1 MRNVRQK
8 CGADK
13 GRCRDRPTERGG
25 VEKLI
30 PSTEKPV
37 ESWIKHKRQHA
48 GSKKNKART
57 QFYFA
62 DTDRDFRA
70 LINK

>member
-13 GRCRDRPTERGG
+13 GRDRDKRTERGG

-30 PSTEKPV
+30 LSTEKTV
-37 ESWIKHKRQHA
+37 ESWVKPEQQHA
-48 GSKKNKART
+48 GSKKQSVHTVWVHKCRHRSAFSTVN
-57 QFYFA
+57 
-62 DTDRDFRA
+62 
-70 LINK
+70 